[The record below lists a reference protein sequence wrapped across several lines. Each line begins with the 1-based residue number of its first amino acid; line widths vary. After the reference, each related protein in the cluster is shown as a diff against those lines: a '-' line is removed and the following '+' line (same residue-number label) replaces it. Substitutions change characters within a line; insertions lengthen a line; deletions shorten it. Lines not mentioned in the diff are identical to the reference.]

1 MASLVETVTGV
12 VPADQLGTTLIHEH
26 LIVSDPELDRSLPHP
41 EWNEA
46 RVAAQLRDQLQQLA
60 SLGVETIVDLT
71 VPGLGRDVQ
80 RIAEATQGSPV
91 RIVASTGYYTTDV
104 LPPFFQHNGP
114 GRLVPGP
121 DPLAQLFLNDLT
133 VGIAGTS
140 IRAGMIKAASGA
152 RGISDDVAAVFTAA
166 ALAHGQTGAP
176 ITTHSDPA
184 AQNGLEQQRFLEG
197 LGVELDR
204 VVIGHSGDSTDI
216 DYLCALAE
224 GGSFIGFDRFG
235 MRHMGSD
242 SDRITMLLLLLER
255 GYAAQLLLSQDAAV
269 FSRITPPAWRAAN
282 APSWRMDHLHT
293 TILPQLRTAG
303 VDSSLEHQ
311 LMVLNPRRVLAGT

>member
-46 RVAAQLRDQLQQLA
+46 RVAGQLRDQLQHLA

-80 RIAEATQGSPV
+80 RIAELTEDSPV

-121 DPLAQLFLNDLT
+121 DPLAELFLNDLT

-152 RGISDDVAAVFTAA
+152 RGISGDV
-166 ALAHGQTGAP
+166 
-176 ITTHSDPA
+176 
-184 AQNGLEQQRFLEG
+184 
-197 LGVELDR
+197 
-204 VVIGHSGDSTDI
+204 
-216 DYLCALAE
+216 
-224 GGSFIGFDRFG
+224 
-235 MRHMGSD
+235 
-242 SDRITMLLLLLER
+242 
-255 GYAAQLLLSQDAAV
+255 AAV